1 MRSGFINSN
10 PDLSVWDALPKVVS
24 DYPNCIAKR
33 QSFEEKPRALAHA
46 VMSSTG
52 EVASDIAECFGKWGS
67 LPGES
72 PRSLFQKRC
81 PTTVAQPLSYCMPL
95 ASKN

>member
-1 MRSGFINSN
+1 VRSGFINSN

-46 VMSSTG
+46 VMPSTG
-52 EVASDIAECFGKWGS
+52 EVASDIAECFGKWVPS
-67 LPGES
+67 QVS
-72 PRSLFQKRC
+72 PPAHSFKSDVRRQ
-81 PTTVAQPLSYCMPL
+81 
-95 ASKN
+95 